1 MGWLKRVFGSTDAVE
16 EARAEAQQEEGHEDL
31 RAPEALPAASRT
43 GHRPAGWGEVETS
56 QQGDDLVIAM
66 PAPGLDPASI
76 QLEPHGSSLK
86 LQAKGS
92 GTHGE
97 QISLNET
104 LALPEGSDP
113 SPATVS
119 YTDGRLVVRIPK
131 SALKTGG

>member
-16 EARAEAQQEEGHEDL
+16 EARAEAQQEEG
-31 RAPEALPAASRT
+31 RPAASRT